1 MEENLRLALIQCDL
15 VWENKEANF
24 SNFNNLI
31 DEAGQKADVIV
42 LPEMFSTG
50 FSMNASDLAEPLNS
64 PTLDF
69 LKRKAFSSN
78 ACITG
83 SFIITDEGKY
93 FNRLYWVFPDGTFEY
108 YDKRHLFRFGKEDEV
123 YTPGNKRIVVEWKGW
138 KICPLVCY
146 DLRFPVWI
154 RNIYDN
160 PYDVLIFVANWP
172 SARTHVWD
180 TLLKARAIENVCYV
194 AGVNRTG
201 EDGDHLSYEGHSQVL
216 DAKGLLLNEL
226 SKESKAVYVTLEKSW
241 LTDFRKKFNTL
252 LDGDNFEI
260 IL

>member
-1 MEENLRLALIQCDL
+1 MEENLRLALIQSDL
-15 VWENKEANF
+15 IWENKEANLINF
-24 SNFNNLI
+24 SKLI
-31 DEAGQKADVIV
+31 DEVGQQADVII

-50 FSMNASDLAEPLNS
+50 FSMNAIDLAEPLNS

-69 LKRKAFSSN
+69 LKTKAFSSN

-83 SFIITDEGKY
+83 SFITKEEGKY
-93 FNRLYWVFPDGTFEY
+93 FNRLYWVFPDGHFDY
-108 YDKRHLFRFGKEDEV
+108 YDKRHLFRFGKEDEA
-123 YTPGNKRIVVEWKGW
+123 YNAGNKRIVVEWKGW

-154 RNIYDN
+154 RNTNVD
-160 PYDVLIFVANWP
+160 PYDLLIFVANWP

-180 TLLKARAIENVCYV
+180 TLLKARAIENVCFV
-194 AGVNRTG
+194 AGVNRIG
-201 EDGDHLSYEGHSQVL
+201 EDGNHLSYDGHSQVL
-216 DAKGLLLNEL
+216 DTKGYLLNEL